1 MTKMNDPA
9 PALGEFRTVK
19 RAGSDWLTDIEMWDG
34 EKWVLVRP
42 SDSDSRIRRIYSSF
56 LNRLYIYRNITSDH
70 TRIQLWLSKLDEWGR
85 GCGDG
90 WETEEEWES
99 IMDLLDS
106 PEVPQ

>member
-1 MTKMNDPA
+1 MT
-9 PALGEFRTVK
+9 
-19 RAGSDWLTDIEMWDG
+19 SDDA
-34 EKWVLVRP
+34 
-42 SDSDSRIRRIYSSF
+42 RIRRIYSAF

-70 TRIQLWLSKLDEWGR
+70 TRIQLWLAKLDEWGR

-90 WETEEEWES
+90 WDTEEEWES